1 MSKRTFITFGV
12 LLFVLA
18 VVIPWLAF
26 RGSGDANTGAQEVPA
41 HLKAGQALFET
52 NCGTC
57 HTLYAAGT
65 DGNYGPNLDELLAPT
80 GPPEE
85 GEAGE
90 KQIKSTTERVLD
102 AEKVPAHLK
111 TGQALFQTNCGT
123 CHTLYSAGT
132 DGNYG
137 PDLDELLA
145 TTGQAE
151 TPEAEKQIAERVL
164 NAEKEGVDSNTPGRM
179 PPAILNP
186 EQQQEVAEFVGA
198 TAGAG

>member
-1 MSKRTFITFGV
+1 MKKSTFITFG
-12 LLFVLA
+12 LLVFVLA

-26 RGSGDANTGAQEVPA
+26 RGSGDANTGA
-41 HLKAGQALFET
+41 
-52 NCGTC
+52 
-57 HTLYAAGT
+57 
-65 DGNYGPNLDELLAPT
+65 
-80 GPPEE
+80 
-85 GEAGE
+85 
-90 KQIKSTTERVLD
+90 
-102 AEKVPAHLK
+102 EKVPSNLK

-137 PDLDELLA
+137 PNLDELLA

-151 TPEAEKQIAERVL
+151 TPEAAEGISERVL

-179 PPAILNP
+179 PPAILN
-186 EQQQEVAEFVGA
+186 EQQQKEVAEFVGA

>member
-12 LLFVLA
+12 LVFVLA

-41 HLKAGQALFET
+41 HLKTGQQLFEI

-65 DGNYGPNLDELLAPT
+65 DGNYGPNLDELLA
-80 GPPEE
+80 
-85 GEAGE
+85 
-90 KQIKSTTERVLD
+90 
-102 AEKVPAHLK
+102 
-111 TGQALFQTNCGT
+111 
-123 CHTLYSAGT
+123 
-132 DGNYG
+132 
-137 PDLDELLA
+137 

-151 TPEAEKQIAERVL
+151 TPEQIEQTEARVL
-164 NAEKEGVDSNTPGRM
+164 GAEKEGVDSQTPGRM

-186 EQQQEVAEFVGA
+186 QQQKEVAEFVA
-198 TAGAG
+198 TTAGAG

>member
-1 MSKRTFITFGV
+1 MSKRTFITFGL

-26 RGSGDANTGAQEVPA
+26 RGSGDANTGAEKVPA
-41 HLKAGQALFET
+41 NLKTGQALFET

-80 GPPEE
+80 GQAEP
-85 GEAGE
+85 GEAG
-90 KQIKSTTERVLD
+90 Q
-102 AEKVPAHLK
+102 K
-111 TGQALFQTNCGT
+111 TA
-123 CHTLYSAGT
+123 
-132 DGNYG
+132 DG
-137 PDLDELLA
+137 
-145 TTGQAE
+145 
-151 TPEAEKQIAERVL
+151 ISERVL

-186 EQQQEVAEFVGA
+186 AQQKEVAEFVGRM
-198 TAGAG
+198 AGAG